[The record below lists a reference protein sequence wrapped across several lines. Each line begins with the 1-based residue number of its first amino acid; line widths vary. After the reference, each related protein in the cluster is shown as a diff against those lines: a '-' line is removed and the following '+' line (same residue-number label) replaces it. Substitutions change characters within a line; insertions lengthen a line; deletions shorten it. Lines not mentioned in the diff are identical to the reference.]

1 MKYFSL
7 IIAALL
13 RSRTRTLLTLLS
25 IITAFMLFGLLDAVR
40 VAFTSGHNAM
50 EGGTRLVV
58 MSKLSITQFLPVSL
72 NQEITRLPTVER
84 SATATWF
91 GGIYRDRRHF
101 FPSFSV
107 NEDYLDIYAEYVID
121 PQQRLDFANDRA
133 GAVVG
138 RALAERHGWQVGDI
152 IPLQSA
158 IFPNRD
164 GTHNWPLTLRAI
176 FDLKDPKRKMDE
188 NILFMHW
195 PYFNESNTL
204 VKDYVG
210 SFVVQL
216 SDSNQASLVAQ
227 AIDRLSENSD
237 RPTRTQTE
245 QAFKQSFL
253 RQFADIGLIVSA
265 IMGAVFFTLLILTGN
280 TLSQAV
286 RERIPELAVL
296 KTLGFANSTVL
307 WLVLAESILLLLG
320 GGLAGMGL
328 ASMTI
333 EGIGL
338 YSRGL
343 LPTSSIP
350 VQTWILGLGLM
361 VLMGTVVGLPPALR
375 AMRLKIVDALAGR

>member
-40 VAFTSGHNAM
+40 VAFTSGHKAT

-72 NQEITRLPTVER
+72 NQEITRLPAVER

-188 NILFMHW
+188 SVLFMHW

-216 SDSNQASLVAQ
+216 SDANQASLLAQ

-296 KTLGFANSTVL
+296 KTLGFSNSTVL
-307 WLVLAESILLLLG
+307 WLVLAESILLLLV

-350 VQTWILGLGLM
+350 IQTWILGLGLM